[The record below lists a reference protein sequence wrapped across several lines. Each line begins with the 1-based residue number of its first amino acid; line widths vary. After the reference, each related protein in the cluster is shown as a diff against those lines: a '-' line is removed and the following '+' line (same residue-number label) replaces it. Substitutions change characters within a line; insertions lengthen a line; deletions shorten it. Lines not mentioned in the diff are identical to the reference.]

1 MSRKTVELTVELT
14 EVATRNAG
22 GKPAS
27 AMVRCCLGL
36 QSAAFTRTLQD
47 APRVGDM
54 VRVTYEWGED
64 E

>member
-36 QSAAFTRTLQD
+36 QSAAFTTALQD
-47 APRVGDM
+47 APRVGDT
-54 VRVTYEWGED
+54 VTVTLEWGEG